1 MRVSLRVFGQEL
13 FTLELGRTADEQY
26 IVLDSEDELA
36 DDDADEVVAVDRLG
50 YGFGQ

>member
-1 MRVSLRVFGQEL
+1 MFGQEL

-26 IVLDSEDELA
+26 VVLDSDDELA
-36 DDDADEVVAVDRLG
+36 DDDDETVNSDRLG

>member
-1 MRVSLRVFGQEL
+1 MRVSLRIFGQEL

-26 IVLDSEDELA
+26 VVLDSDDELA
-36 DDDADEVVAVDRLG
+36 DDADEVVAVDRLG

>member
-13 FTLELGRTADEQY
+13 FTLELGRTTDEQY
-26 IVLDSEDELA
+26 VVLDSEDELA
-36 DDDADEVVAVDRLG
+36 DDDEVVAVGRLG

>member
-26 IVLDSEDELA
+26 VVLDSDDELA
-36 DDDADEVVAVDRLG
+36 DDDETVNSNRLR
-50 YGFGQ
+50 YGFGL

>member
-13 FTLELGRTADEQY
+13 FTLELGRTTDEQY
-26 IVLDSEDELA
+26 VVLDSEDELA
-36 DDDADEVVAVDRLG
+36 DDDDEVVAVGRLG